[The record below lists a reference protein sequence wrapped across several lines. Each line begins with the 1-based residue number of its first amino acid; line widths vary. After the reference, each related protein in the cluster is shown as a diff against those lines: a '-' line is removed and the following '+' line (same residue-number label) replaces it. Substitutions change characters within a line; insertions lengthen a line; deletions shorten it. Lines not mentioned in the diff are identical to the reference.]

1 MEIETLTA
9 AQWCILGT
17 AAFLFGVSKTGIPGM
32 GILGIPLVALVVPAR
47 ASTGLILPMLII
59 GDCFAVGWYR
69 RHAEWPHL
77 IRLIPWAIVGVL
89 IGYALMG
96 QVNDAQLRPVIG
108 AIILVVLGLS
118 AWRQRRLARNQTD
131 FIVPTHWSFGAV
143 MGVSAGI
150 TTMMANAAG
159 PIMIIYLLAMR
170 LPKDAF
176 IGTGAWYFL
185 LVNCFKVPFSMNL
198 GLITLASFQVNLMLA
213 PVIAVG
219 AVLGIVVLRRIPQEA
234 FNWIAQILAAL
245 AAVKLLF

>member
-1 MEIETLTA
+1 METATLTA
-9 AQWCILGT
+9 AQWTILAM

-77 IRLIPWAIVGVL
+77 FRLIPWAIAGVL
-89 IGYALMG
+89 IGYALLG
-96 QVNDAQLRPVIG
+96 RVNDAQLRPVIG
-108 AIILVVLGLS
+108 AIILVVLGLG
-118 AWRQRRLARNQTD
+118 AWRQRRLARKQAD
-131 FIVPTHWSFGAV
+131 FIVPTHWSFCAV
-143 MGVSAGI
+143 MGIAAGI

-198 GLITLASFQVNLMLA
+198 GLITAESFQVNLMLA
-213 PVIAVG
+213 PAIAVG
-219 AVLGIVVLRRIPQEA
+219 AVLGIVVIRRIPQEA
-234 FNWIAQILAAL
+234 FNWIAQILAAA